1 MSTLKKSGNE
11 TSANY
16 LPGQLMPFIWRY
28 LKNRKLYLLVF
39 FLCGL
44 LGAVE
49 MTLSP
54 YLLKVI
60 IDAVAQFP
68 ENDTLLKAI
77 LIPALIYA
85 SLPMILNICYRFNSY
100 LHLRLFP
107 EIKSAVNRDMFSYL
121 MHHSHAFFQNHFA
134 GSLTKKISD
143 MAENIEAIIQIPFQL
158 FFPRILS
165 ILIASITLFTV
176 VQPIFGIILFVWAL
190 SFMGL
195 SYMAAIS
202 SEKVSRDISEC
213 GAKVDGTMIDA
224 ISNVMS
230 IKLFA
235 NLPQEISNIEK
246 DINHL
251 VKNDRKLQWRNLKI
265 NFGQGTGVTI
275 LIGTML
281 FSLIY
286 GRLQGTVSPGDF
298 ALVMMISL
306 TFLDG
311 VFRVGT
317 DMQQFSKLIGTCNQ
331 ALSFIR
337 LPHEIKD
344 IPGAQAIKVREG
356 EIKFENVK
364 FQYTNNQSLFD
375 NLNITIHP
383 GQNVGLVGYSGG
395 GKSTFIKLILRLIEP
410 QAGNILIDGQ
420 DIQKVALRS
429 LRKQIA
435 TIPQD
440 PELFHRSIMENIRF
454 GRTDATDEEVIVAA
468 KNAKCH
474 EFITQ
479 LPEQYQCLVGERG
492 VKLSGGQKQRIA
504 IARAFLKKA
513 PILLLDEATSALDS
527 ITEGYIKESLH
538 DLMLNKTTIA
548 IAHRL
553 STLKDM
559 NRILVFVD
567 GEIVEDGSFEK
578 LLQNTAGHFYKLWNS
593 QADGFI
599 APDAPTF

>member
-1 MSTLKKSGNE
+1 
-11 TSANY
+11 
-16 LPGQLMPFIWRY
+16 MPFIWRY
-28 LKNRKLYLLVF
+28 LKNRKLYLFVF
-39 FLCGL
+39 FLCAL

-60 IDAVAQFP
+60 IDAVSHYP
-68 ENDTLLKAI
+68 ENDKLYNAI
-77 LIPALIYA
+77 LIPAIIYI

-100 LHLRLFP
+100 LRLRLYP
-107 EIKSAVNRDMFSYL
+107 EIKSAVSKDIFSYL

-134 GSLTKKISD
+134 GSLTRKITD
-143 MAENIEAIIQIPFQL
+143 MVENIEALIDMPFFL
-158 FFPRILS
+158 FFPRIFS
-165 ILIASITLFTV
+165 IIIASTTLFAV
-176 VQPIFGIILFVWAL
+176 VDPIFGIILFVWAL
-190 SFMGL
+190 TFMGL
-195 SYMAAIS
+195 SFMAAKS
-202 SEKVSRDISEC
+202 SEKISRELSEA
-213 GAKVDGTMIDA
+213 GAKVNGTMIDA
-224 ISNVMS
+224 ISNVMAV
-230 IKLFA
+230 KLFA
-235 NLPQEISNIEK
+235 NLPQEISNVDK
-246 DINHL
+246 DINQA
-251 VKNDRKLQWRNLKI
+251 VKNDRKLQWKNLKV
-265 NFGQGTGVTI
+265 NFAQGTGVTI

-281 FSLIY
+281 SSLIY
-286 GRLQGTVSPGDF
+286 GRLHGTVSPGDF
-298 ALVMMISL
+298 ALVMIISL

-311 VFRVGT
+311 VFRVGN
-317 DMQQFSKLIGTCNQ
+317 DLQQFSKLIGTCNQ
-331 ALSFIR
+331 ALSFVR

-344 IPGAQAIKVREG
+344 IPGAQAIKVMKG

-538 DLMLNKTTIA
+538 DLMLNKKTIA

-567 GEIVEDGSFEK
+567 GKIVEDGSLEK

-593 QADGFI
+593 QAEGFI

>member
-1 MSTLKKSGNE
+1 MEQQLQIDQK
-11 TSANY
+11 

-28 LKNRKLYLLVF
+28 LKNRKLYLFVF
-39 FLCGL
+39 FLCAL
-44 LGAVE
+44 LGAIE

-60 IDAVAQFP
+60 IDAVSHYP
-68 ENDTLLKAI
+68 ENYELYHAI
-77 LIPALIYA
+77 LIPAIIYM
-85 SLPMILNICYRFNSY
+85 SLPMILNIFYRFNSY
-100 LHLRLFP
+100 LQLRLYP
-107 EIKSAVNRDMFSYL
+107 EIKSSVIKDMFSYL

-143 MAENIEAIIQIPFQL
+143 MSENIESVIKMPFEL
-158 FFPRILS
+158 FFPRIFS

-176 VQPIFGIILFVWAL
+176 VQPIFGIFLFVWAL

-195 SYMAAIS
+195 SYLAAKG
-202 SEKVSRDISEC
+202 SEKISRELSET
-213 GAKVDGTMIDA
+213 GAKVDGSMIDS
-224 ISNVMS
+224 ISNVMAV
-230 IKLFA
+230 KLYA
-235 NLPQEISNIEK
+235 NLPQEIASIDK
-246 DINHL
+246 DIQL
-251 VKNDRKLQWRNLKI
+251 VVKNDRRLQWKNLKV

-281 FSLIY
+281 TSLIY
-286 GRLQGTVSPGDF
+286 GRLHGTVSPGDF

-311 VFRVGT
+311 VFRVGN
-317 DMQQFSKLIGTCNQ
+317 DLQQFSKLIGTCNQ
-331 ALSFIR
+331 ALSFVR

-344 IPGAQAIKVREG
+344 IPGASAIKVVNG
-356 EIKFENVK
+356 EIKFENVN
-364 FQYTNNQSLFD
+364 FQYTNNQSLF
-375 NLNITIHP
+375 NSLSVTIHS

-395 GKSTFIKLILRLIEP
+395 GKSTFIKLILRIIEP
-410 QAGNILIDGQ
+410 QTGNILIDGQ

-440 PELFHRSIMENIRF
+440 PELFHRTIMENIRF
-454 GRTDATDEEVIVAA
+454 GRSEATDEEVVEAA
-468 KNAKCH
+468 KKAKCH
-474 EFITQ
+474 EFITE

-504 IARAFLKKA
+504 IARAFLKQA

-527 ITEGYIKESLH
+527 ITEDYIKESLH
-538 DLMLNKTTIA
+538 ELMINKTTIA

-559 NRILVFVD
+559 DRILVFVD
-567 GEIVEDGSFEK
+567 GKIVEDGSLEI
-578 LLQNTAGHFYKLWNS
+578 LLQNTTGHFYKLWSS
-593 QADGFI
+593 QAEGFI